1 MKKIMTLVAV
11 LLMVAASHAQTLQS
25 FFDKYSNDERFEY
38 VSVGKGMMNMGNI
51 FGGRGHARDNNDM
64 ASKMKSI
71 KILTLNAD
79 ASSPLMKSVVSEL
92 DQVVEKGNFET
103 AVETRDK
110 GERVHIYYR
119 FTGKDNAD
127 MLIITKEKGEFS
139 LIWMSG
145 KMSKE
150 EMMHTFSTNGKVM
163 NAPGNIEKKEEPVS

>member
-11 LLMVAASHAQTLQS
+11 LLMVAASQAQTLQS

-38 VSVGKGMMNMGNI
+38 VSVGKGMMNLGNM
-51 FGGRGHARDNNDM
+51 FKGKGHSSDSNDM

-79 ASSPLMKSVVSEL
+79 ANSALMKTVISEF
-92 DQVVEKGNFET
+92 DQVLGKGNFIT

-110 GERVHIYYR
+110 GEKVNILYR
-119 FTGKDNAD
+119 FTDKDNAD
-127 MLIITKEKGEFS
+127 MLIVTKEKGEFS

-145 KMSKE
+145 KMTKE
-150 EMMHTFSTNGKVM
+150 EMMHTFSTNGNM
-163 NAPGNIEKKEEPVS
+163 INSSGSIEKGEEPVS